1 MLATVTVWEPG
12 TFVLTVVVA
21 GADAEAEVEVAES
34 SVGVRCSAGEGG
46 CVGKRSW
53 EGAMPSMQVRRMGC
67 GAVWCC
73 AVPRG
78 AHKESVLVSRG
89 GAELGGKVQPGTVR
103 MSARSGRAVQ

>member
-1 MLATVTVWEPG
+1 
-12 TFVLTVVVA
+12 
-21 GADAEAEVEVAES
+21 
-34 SVGVRCSAGEGG
+34 
-46 CVGKRSW
+46 
-53 EGAMPSMQVRRMGC
+53 MPSMQVRRTGECC
-67 GAVWCC
+67 GAVRCG